1 MAPIRLTGLEDFATS
16 PAVCELADGTSAVA
30 CVHQPSSAAEQAHV
44 KVYRA
49 DAAGACTLVWTSSE
63 YGKDIDVDISMRPG
77 TTIAR
82 LWISEA
88 AFAGAP
94 GNSALLDR
102 YDVDIGVAAAGGGGA
117 PGAQGPPGAPGKTI
131 LNGTTLPAATT
142 GTTGDFYLN
151 TTTAVLYGPKTATG
165 WGNGISLVGPRGP
178 AGPQGPAGPGGSGGD
193 DPRVAKFA
201 AIKAIADS

>member
-44 KVYRA
+44 KLYRA

-82 LWISEA
+82 LWVSEA

-117 PGAQGPPGAPGKTI
+117 PGPAGPAGARGPQGVPGPQGIPGAPGPK
-131 LNGTTLPAATT
+131 
-142 GTTGDFYLN
+142 GDK
-151 TTTAVLYGPKTATG
+151 GDP
-165 WGNGISLVGPRGP
+165 GP